1 MEIATLETILACYN
15 PICNADSMH
24 VVPKREPS
32 SPTAPF
38 TCGKTAEIHDS
49 PITTGSR
56 IQPHYLNLR
65 VSLLAQPVR
74 FHTMGMN
81 QINK

>member
-1 MEIATLETILACYN
+1 MEIATLESILACYN

-38 TCGKTAEIHDS
+38 TCGKTVYIHDS
-49 PITTGSR
+49 PRTLS
-56 IQPHYLNLR
+56 QESNP
-65 VSLLAQPVR
+65 
-74 FHTMGMN
+74 
-81 QINK
+81 